1 MHRIKRFF
9 VVCILFVFC
18 VVGLSA
24 CNKGGEVKAIILSI
38 SDTQVV
44 IRIDETDGKGTLG
57 NAMDKLQESGKWTYV
72 ATAGMLTSI
81 NGVENTADYS
91 YCWMLY
97 TSDSEMANTAWG
109 TIEYD
114 GMVLG
119 SAVVGYSDLTVIEN
133 GIYIWVYQSF

>member
-1 MHRIKRFF
+1 MKRIKIFF
-9 VVCILFVFC
+9 VSCIFFVLC
-18 VVGLSA
+18 IVGLSA
-24 CNKGGEVKAIILSI
+24 CNKGGEVKASILSAT
-38 SDTQVV
+38 DTQVV

-57 NAMDKLQESGKWTYV
+57 NAMDKLQRAGEWTYT
-72 ATAGMLTSI
+72 ASAGMLSSI

-114 GMVLG
+114 GVVLG